1 MPIWATSLLCSSRSC
16 CWAMYCVFPIFK
28 SDLTSLFKSLNAFR
42 AASFAANSLALS
54 SLILSAVCN
63 LLSLRLA
70 ASISVSVGVGASL
83 FHFSSSAFSL
93 ICDLSASANSSL
105 TSTRER
111 TNGII
116 FSISLSCADIC
127 ATPSCSSCCFAIRSF
142 QSLLYSSVDLGTAAS
157 IASLVSESAS
167 LNTVSKF
174 AISDFTSSRSLLMA
188 SISASYSSF
197 VIAPLFR
204 RSSALASESSSSFSL
219 PCSDFFF
226 DSIPSSDFTSDFSP
240 LPNSP
245 SKPRNMPLS
254 VSMAILTVL
263 LTFTPTFLPPLSFF
277 VVFTESISARS
288 LMSFLV
294 SMPTITSSTFLIVS
308 SSLVARLFLSCP
320 VPSFAFHCLA
330 MSRTLPT
337 SALNSALP
345 ISFASIGDN
354 SPLMYFTSDFAKSE
368 TFSLFD
374 LISEIFALYL
384 ARMPVFEMSVFNL
397 FISVV
402 MLFTFSVSPLSVA
415 SISLELR
422 SASFSVNFALRS
434 FSTATVFLAL
444 SSFSLSRNAAAS
456 PFATSECGLPERY
469 SFVASARSFFT
480 MSISA
485 FMSSEVEFFSSSL
498 FTACSISE
506 CLLS

>member
-1 MPIWATSLLCSSRSC
+1 
-16 CWAMYCVFPIFK
+16 
-28 SDLTSLFKSLNAFR
+28 
-42 AASFAANSLALS
+42 
-54 SLILSAVCN
+54 
-63 LLSLRLA
+63 
-70 ASISVSVGVGASL
+70 
-83 FHFSSSAFSL
+83 
-93 ICDLSASANSSL
+93 
-105 TSTRER
+105 
-111 TNGII
+111 
-116 FSISLSCADIC
+116 
-127 ATPSCSSCCFAIRSF
+127 
-142 QSLLYSSVDLGTAAS
+142 
-157 IASLVSESAS
+157 
-167 LNTVSKF
+167 
-174 AISDFTSSRSLLMA
+174 MA
-188 SISASYSSF
+188 SISASYSSL

-204 RSSALASESSSSFSL
+204 RSFALASDSSSSFSL

-226 DSIPSSDFTSDFSP
+226 ASIPSSDFTSDFRP
-240 LPNSP
+240 FPNSP
-245 SKPRNMPLS
+245 SKPRNIPLS

-263 LTFTPTFLPPLSFF
+263 LTFTPTFLPLLSFF
-277 VVFTESISARS
+277 VVFTESMSARS

-294 SMPTITSSTFLIVS
+294 SIPTITSSTFLIVS
-308 SSLVARLFLSCP
+308 SSLVARLFLPCS

-354 SPLMYFTSDFAKSE
+354 SPLMYFTSDLAKSE

-384 ARMPVFEMSVFNL
+384 ARMPVFPMSVFSL

-402 MLFTFSVSPLSVA
+402 RLFTFSASPLSVA
-415 SISLELR
+415 SMSLELR
-422 SASFSVNFALRS
+422 SASLSVNLAPRS
-434 FSTATVFLAL
+434 FSTATVFFAL
-444 SSFSLSRNAAAS
+444 SSFSLSRSAAAS

-480 MSISA
+480 LSISA
-485 FMSSEVEFFSSSL
+485 FISSEVEFFPSSM